1 MNDVIISSIITGV
14 ISLVICLINNNTQQA
29 KTRTLLEYKLEQLT
43 TRVNKHNSVIDR
55 TYELEKKMDVNEEKI
70 SVLNHRVGD
79 LEKGNN

>member
-14 ISLVICLINNNTQQA
+14 ISLVICLINNNAQQA

-79 LEKGNN
+79 LEKGKN